1 MLGHVRAM
9 TIAPH
14 RDLPDRPTVVNMF
27 VADHAKPLAE
37 IECQDLLAAR
47 NVGRLSLTITAL
59 PVVVPV
65 TYGYLGGNIVLA
77 MGDGPAHRAAAS
89 HVVGF
94 EIDDTNLDHVLW
106 AVLVI
111 GRAVEITDDTE
122 RAQFES
128 LGLAPPAGSPPVHYL
143 KLQPDIVSGYRA
155 TCG

>member
-1 MLGHVRAM
+1 MMVS
-9 TIAPH
+9 
-14 RDLPDRPTVVNMF
+14 MF
-27 VADHAKPLAE
+27 LADHAKPLAE
-37 IECQDLLAAR
+37 IECKDLLASM

-65 TYGYLGGNIVLA
+65 AYGYLGESIVLA
-77 MGDGPAHRAAAS
+77 MNDGPAYRAAAS

-111 GRAVEITDDTE
+111 GQAIEITDDNE

-128 LGLAPPAGSPPVHYL
+128 LGLATTTGTTAVHYL
-143 KLQPDIVSGYRA
+143 KLRPDIISGYRA
-155 TCG
+155 LCG